1 MVIESTTEPPDLCV
15 QRDGPRH
22 VSIEAPQCRTT
33 PRQKESFE
41 VTRVLPLNAT
51 PEEIF
56 AGSDVRPLL
65 LPTEVRFGVPMSLAP
80 NPFTLT
86 SKTNLKQKRGVGG
99 PVVDWLWDGFNAVVL
114 SYGQA
119 RSGKTS
125 LLVGKGA
132 PLTETPGE
140 SSQRAQ
146 CFLNGNSEPV
156 GIGSG
161 RLGKGRRRGD
171 KEGLL
176 KDILRDIFDK
186 AAAAGPAD
194 AADPVLV
201 ACQEKQLSPTTG
213 EPPYEICNPLAGSW
227 SPSRHAND
235 SPGFDVCPG
244 GIGTLL
250 GTQELTPRGGGTATV
265 QTKVSGID
273 SQRWEG
279 RRDSAKPVATAD
291 RIYGSE
297 IMNETG
303 KQTTRP
309 SLTGESGRIA
319 VVALSAWEVAGKHV
333 TDLFVDP
340 SPDSGSTGGSNDG
353 RKDSMGNS
361 SSSIEVNDKGTR
373 GVGGRSRSRNR
384 SNRNRAA
391 GSGCSREGGNR
402 GGGRRNSRGR
412 SGSDDSSSTGAGWPT
427 GYPEGFLSVRAPN
440 LSTALELVD
449 AAQSRCSAC
458 RRQRAIATSEAAK
471 GSRGKGG
478 GGGKAGG
485 AAVAESA
492 AAAANSSHV
501 FFRVVVYNTLE
512 ETASTLHM
520 VDLAGGWEPPSEKP
534 TGRRGSKCS
543 GMGTVRPSAVSRE
556 WNSFDAMM
564 VGLVPPPPPPPP
576 ATAVPHNRV
585 NGSDCNCGHIEKGGI
600 ACDADRATAVKAA
613 AAASGSRPAPPPTA
627 HPVFGSPK
635 GKTFGGGG
643 GGKLVETL
651 RPLISGNTRT
661 WLVVSVG
668 GDGKGG
674 GGAAWRALDVAR
686 RATGIST
693 TCIRLRGVALTD
705 LRLRSSSEVLPV
717 ADGCGTSN
725 PEDDFSASING
736 ASNRRRVRTRAST
749 SATSV
754 DIGTALTVGSPLN
767 EPSRVEQSLL
777 STAGGGQN
785 STTFGSPEP
794 EQVLH
799 APISLGPSL
808 SGLSE
813 GERSLFSFR
822 ERTGDGGE
830 ERAGSSSVDEF
841 LAGFVRGGGDDDD
854 RPRPMSSGGVVQA
867 DVTLENE
874 PEQATPAGQLIAAA
888 LGGRGDENRS
898 GVEKGKPSRNS
909 KPTAFA
915 ASVVQGSLSFGE
927 QRQHYQHAPQLQGSR
942 LRPGGRAA
950 TVGPKPSADTPST
963 TSFAYNGGGSPR
975 GFENDGGEEDDDD
988 PPTTLRESRLRS
1000 EAFSRKVAA
1009 GEPGVENAEAESPAE
1024 SRARENIDLMMS
1036 SLLEEV
1042 LPDRRRASSTAGPAV
1057 ASLSSEGG
1065 GGHHAASPAG
1075 VSRDRT
1081 AAAFATADA
1090 VARQSSS
1097 SRSPLPRGPTSPS
1110 VARRSDDDHSAPAM
1124 QNTPDHATFLTP
1136 IEVLMRTPA
1145 GGGSIGCKSTREEK
1159 REEKQGHCRQC
1170 TASDD
1175 ATPTSRA
1182 ETSRRANE
1190 ESLHPSGWVHGQA
1203 PNVRA
1208 VGTSG
1213 QSADERTSIPTPLAG
1228 DFVGRDTG
1236 GTNVR
1241 HRSRAASSGTGDALS
1256 RLSRGSSSGSSS
1268 GGGGTRR
1275 SSRGLSTG
1283 GARQTTDQN
1292 PDERDGGECMNVEV
1306 GSARAEKNGAHA
1318 LEDELDGMEDEG
1330 GALLGRHHAALLR
1343 VVREQEDRGKQM
1355 IRRFE
1360 AKECDWLER
1369 VTTLEADLQGLRAEA
1384 VETRGRLR
1392 RAEESSP
1399 SAEVFK
1405 RYEAH
1410 VGILEAE
1417 NTSLRDRNIS
1427 LELRLLD
1434 ILRQSTAAASSR
1446 GGTTLETETNSH
1458 LSPSGCHQHQ
1468 HHAAL
1473 FSTRATTAG
1482 EKEGNKDSEICPKQH
1497 KYGTGA
1503 LQQSDASATA
1513 CVDGGTTS
1521 RFRVDGSVPV
1531 SGSVG
1536 EAGKPWASG
1545 GAPMCAAVLKDL
1557 RRRLKEA
1564 ELEAKEMRAERAAV
1578 DKRDRLCQAQLRTLK
1593 EQRSKLREFML
1604 RERELEAKL
1613 TASRLESARAE
1624 VAAEDKAAEVEHLL
1638 DNQAALVAERED
1650 LVLALAE
1657 ERKKSRQFDE
1667 DRVAYGHIRRFI
1679 ERHAGGRPAEWDKEE
1694 SVVGHDQVKDVGA
1707 RRPADNLESVGK
1719 ERKYPSLHRQQ
1730 VVGMGNTPGGAP
1742 RGHREAGERV
1752 KESAMRTL
1760 DERMATRRS
1769 SGGRAVN
1776 GVEEGGGCGGSFE
1789 TLRPRKSAS
1798 TIDATPSGSCQGVA
1812 TDGSR
1817 HLYSDVYRHKLSAR
1831 VGANCRNDDDARSS
1845 YGTGAARFREDS
1857 SNYSHSH
1864 YALKFTGGS
1873 ERIGKVDPLVQRTP
1887 LKGSLKAECSRK
1899 ADGGYS
1905 SHGKTATPDDDWP
1918 SGGGGEHG
1926 PGVHDNENAEY
1937 YDSSFATAKAVE
1949 G

>member
-1 MVIESTTEPPDLCV
+1 RRGELSAVVRIRSPANSSETTEPPDLCV
-15 QRDGPRH
+15 RRDGPRH
-22 VSIEAPQCRTT
+22 VSVEAPECRTT
-33 PRQKESFE
+33 SRQKESFE
-41 VTRVLPLNAT
+41 VTRVLQLNAT

-56 AGSDVRPLL
+56 A
-65 LPTEVRFGVPMSLAP
+65 
-80 NPFTLT
+80 
-86 SKTNLKQKRGVGG
+86 GVGG

-125 LLVGKGA
+125 LLVGNGA

-146 CFLNGNSEPV
+146 SLPKGNSEP
-156 GIGSG
+156 GRIGSG
-161 RLGKGRRRGD
+161 RQGKGRRRGD
-171 KEGLL
+171 EEGLL

-194 AADPVLV
+194 AVDPVLV

-213 EPPYEICNPLAGSW
+213 EPPYETLNPLAGSW

-244 GIGTLL
+244 GTDTLL
-250 GTQELTPRGGGTATV
+250 GTQGVTPNGAGTATV
-265 QTKVSGID
+265 HTEICGID
-273 SQRWEG
+273 SERSEG
-279 RRDSAKPVATAD
+279 RRDSAEPVATAD
-291 RIYGSE
+291 QIYGSE
-297 IMNETG
+297 SRNETG
-303 KQTTRP
+303 KQTSRR
-309 SLTGESGRIA
+309 SITGESGLRA

-340 SPDSGSTGGSNDG
+340 SPDSGSTGGSSNG
-353 RKDSMGNS
+353 RKNSMGNS
-361 SSSIEVNDKGTR
+361 SSSIEVDDKGTR
-373 GVGGRSRSRNR
+373 GVAGRSRSRNR

-391 GSGCSREGGNR
+391 GSDCSRGGGNR

-440 LSTALELVD
+440 LSTALELMD

-458 RRQRAIATSEAAK
+458 RRQRATATSEAAK

-478 GGGKAGG
+478 GGVKAGG
-485 AAVAESA
+485 GTAVESA

-512 ETASTLHM
+512 ETVSTLHI

-534 TGRRGSKCS
+534 AGRRGSKCS
-543 GMGTVRPSAVSRE
+543 GMGSVRPSAVSRE

-576 ATAVPHNRV
+576 ATAVPPDRV
-585 NGSDCNCGHIEKGGI
+585 NDSGCNCGHVEKGGI
-600 ACDADRATAVKAA
+600 TCDAGGATAVNAE
-613 AAASGSRPAPPPTA
+613 AAASKSRPAPPPPA

-643 GGKLVETL
+643 GGKLVEAL

-717 ADGCGTSN
+717 ADGSRTSN
-725 PEDDFSASING
+725 PEDELSASVSG
-736 ASNRRRVRTRAST
+736 VSNRRRGRTRASAST
-749 SATSV
+749 TSV
-754 DIGTALTVGSPLN
+754 DTVTALTVGSPLN
-767 EPSRVEQSLL
+767 EASRVEQTLL

-785 STTFGSPEP
+785 SATFGYPEP

-799 APISLGPSL
+799 APISLVPLL

-813 GERSLFSFR
+813 GERSLFSFG

-830 ERAGSSSVDEF
+830 SSAGSSSVDDF
-841 LAGFVRGGGDDDD
+841 LAGFVRGGSDDDD
-854 RPRPMSSGGVVQA
+854 RPRLISSSGVLQA
-867 DVTLENE
+867 DDMLENE
-874 PEQATPAGQLIAAA
+874 PEQATPAGQVIAAP
-888 LGGRGDENRS
+888 LGGRGDGNRS
-898 GVEKGKPSRNS
+898 HVVKGKPSRNS
-909 KPTAFA
+909 KPKAFA
-915 ASVVQGSLSFGE
+915 ASAVRGSLSFGE
-927 QRQHYQHAPQLQGSR
+927 QRQHDQHAPQLQGSR

-950 TVGPKPSADTPST
+950 TVGPKPSAGTPST
-963 TSFAYNGGGSPR
+963 TSFTYNGSGSAR

-988 PPTTLRESRLRS
+988 PPTTLKESRLRN
-1000 EAFSRKVAA
+1000 ETFSRKVAA
-1009 GEPGVENAEAESPAE
+1009 GELGVIDAEAESPAE
-1024 SRARENIDLMMS
+1024 SRARENIDRMMS

-1042 LPDRRRASSTAGPAV
+1042 LPDRRKASSTAGPAV
-1057 ASLSSEGG
+1057 TSSSSEGG
-1065 GGHHAASPAG
+1065 GGHHAASPVG

-1081 AAAFATADA
+1081 AAASATADA

-1097 SRSPLPRGPTSPS
+1097 FRSSLPRGPTPPP
-1110 VARRSDDDHSAPAM
+1110 VARRSDDDQSAPAM
-1124 QNTPDHATFLTP
+1124 QNTPDSATFLTP

-1145 GGGSIGCKSTREEK
+1145 GGGSIGCKSK
-1159 REEKQGHCRQC
+1159 REEEQRGHCRQC

-1175 ATPTSRA
+1175 TTPTSRA
-1182 ETSRRANE
+1182 ETSRRAKE
-1190 ESLHPSGWVHGQA
+1190 ETLHPPGWVQGQA
-1203 PNVRA
+1203 PKVRA
-1208 VGTSG
+1208 VERSG
-1213 QSADERTSIPTPLAG
+1213 RMADEHTSMPTPKAR
-1228 DFVGRDTG
+1228 DVVGRDTSG
-1236 GTNVR
+1236 ANIGR
-1241 HRSRAASSGTGDALS
+1241 RSRAASSGTGDALS

-1283 GARQTTDQN
+1283 GARQTITSDRN
-1292 PDERDGGECMNVEV
+1292 TDERDGGECMKVEV
-1306 GSARAEKNGAHA
+1306 GSARVGKNGAHA
-1318 LEDELDGMEDEG
+1318 LEDKLDGMEDEG

-1369 VTTLEADLQGLRAEA
+1369 VTTLEADLEGLRAEA

-1399 SAEVFK
+1399 SAKVFE

-1410 VGILEAE
+1410 TGILEAE
-1417 NTSLRDRNIS
+1417 NASLRDQNIS

-1434 ILRQSTAAASSR
+1434 ILRQSTTTASSR
-1446 GGTTLETETNSH
+1446 GRTTVATETNSH
-1458 LSPSGCHQHQ
+1458 LSLSGCYQHR

-1473 FSTRATTAG
+1473 VSTRATATG
-1482 EKEGNKDSEICPKQH
+1482 EKEGNQDSEMCPKQH
-1497 KYGTGA
+1497 KYSTGA
-1503 LQQSDASATA
+1503 LQQAEPSATA
-1513 CVDGGTTS
+1513 CVDGGATS
-1521 RFRVDGSVPV
+1521 RFRVDGRVPP

-1536 EAGKPWASG
+1536 EAGKPWPSG
-1545 GAPMCAAVLKDL
+1545 GTPMCAAVLKDL

-1564 ELEAKEMRAERAAV
+1564 ELEAKKMRAERAAV

-1593 EQRSKLREFML
+1593 EQRSKLREFLL
-1604 RERELEAKL
+1604 REREHEAKL
-1613 TASRLESARAE
+1613 TATRLESARAE
-1624 VAAEDKAAEVEHLL
+1624 VIAEDKAAEVEHLL
-1638 DNQAALVAERED
+1638 DNQAALAAERED

-1679 ERHAGGRPAEWDKEE
+1679 ERHAGGRPAEWDEE
-1694 SVVGHDQVKDVGA
+1694 VSVIGHDQVKDVGA
-1707 RRPADNLESVGK
+1707 RRPAENLEGVGK
-1719 ERKYPSLHRQQ
+1719 ERTYPSLHRQEA
-1730 VVGMGNTPGGAP
+1730 VGMSNTPGGAP

-1752 KESAMRTL
+1752 KESAVRAL

-1769 SGGRAVN
+1769 GGGRSVN
-1776 GVEEGGGCGGSFE
+1776 GVEEGGGGGVSFE

-1798 TIDATPSGSCQGVA
+1798 TIDATPSGSCQGVT

-1817 HLYSDVYRHKLSAR
+1817 HLYSDVYRQKLSAR
-1831 VGANCRNDDDARSS
+1831 VGAICREDDDARSG
-1845 YGTGAARFREDS
+1845 YGTGGARFREDS

-1864 YALKFTGGS
+1864 YALKFTVGS
-1873 ERIGKVDPLVQRTP
+1873 ERSGQVKPLVQRTP
-1887 LKGSLKAECSRK
+1887 LKGSLQAECSRK

-1905 SHGKTATPDDDWP
+1905 SHGKTAVPDDDWLF
-1918 SGGGGEHG
+1918 GGGGEHG

-1937 YDSSFATAKAVE
+1937 RESSFATTKAVE

>member
-1 MVIESTTEPPDLCV
+1 MLGSVDARRGELSAVVRIRSPANSCETTEPPDLFV
-15 QRDGPRH
+15 RRDGPRH
-22 VSIEAPQCRTT
+22 VSVEAPECRTT
-33 PRQKESFE
+33 PRQEESFE

-56 AGSDVRPLL
+56 AG
-65 LPTEVRFGVPMSLAP
+65 
-80 NPFTLT
+80 
-86 SKTNLKQKRGVGG
+86 VGS

-125 LLVGKGA
+125 LLVGNGG
-132 PLTETPGE
+132 PLTGTPGE

-146 CFLNGNSEPV
+146 SLPERNSEPG

-161 RLGKGRRRGD
+161 RLGRGRRRGD
-171 KEGLL
+171 EEGLL

-201 ACQEKQLSPTTG
+201 ACQEKQPSPTTG
-213 EPPYEICNPLAGSW
+213 EPPYETLNPWAGSW

-250 GTQELTPRGGGTATV
+250 GTQELTPRGGGTPTV
-265 QTKVSGID
+265 QTEISGID
-273 SQRWEG
+273 SERWEG
-279 RRDSAKPVATAD
+279 RRDSAEPVATTD
-291 RIYGSE
+291 PIYGSE
-297 IMNETG
+297 SRNETG
-303 KQTTRP
+303 KQISRH
-309 SLTGESGRIA
+309 SITGESGLRA

-340 SPDSGSTGGSNDG
+340 LPDSGSTGGNSNG
-353 RKDSMGNS
+353 RKNSMGNS
-361 SSSIEVNDKGTR
+361 SSNIEVDDKGTR
-373 GVGGRSRSRNR
+373 GAGGRSRSRNR

-391 GSGCSREGGNR
+391 GSDCSRGGGNR

-412 SGSDDSSSTGAGWPT
+412 SGSDGSSSKGAGWPT

-440 LSTALELVD
+440 LSTAMELVD

-458 RRQRAIATSEAAK
+458 RRQRATATSEAAT

-485 AAVAESA
+485 ATAAESA
-492 AAAANSSHV
+492 AAAANNSHV

-512 ETASTLHM
+512 ETASTLHI

-543 GMGTVRPSAVSRE
+543 GMGSVRPSAVSRE

-576 ATAVPHNRV
+576 ATAVPPDRV
-585 NGSDCNCGHIEKGGI
+585 NDSSCNCGHVEKGGI
-600 ACDADRATAVKAA
+600 ACGVDGATAVQAA
-613 AAASGSRPAPPPTA
+613 AAASESRPAPPPPA
-627 HPVFGSPK
+627 HPVFGSPR

-643 GGKLVETL
+643 GGKLVEAL

-668 GDGKGG
+668 EDGKGG

-717 ADGCGTSN
+717 ADASRTYN
-725 PEDDFSASING
+725 PEDEFSASVNG
-736 ASNRRRVRTRAST
+736 ASNRRTGRTRACA

-754 DIGTALTVGSPLN
+754 DTGTALTVGSPLN
-767 EPSRVEQSLL
+767 EASRVEQSLL
-777 STAGGGQN
+777 STARDGQN
-785 STTFGSPEP
+785 FTTGSPEP

-799 APISLGPSL
+799 APISLVPLL

-813 GERSLFSFR
+813 GERSLFSFG

-830 ERAGSSSVDEF
+830 ERAGSSSVDDF

-854 RPRPMSSGGVVQA
+854 RPRLISSGGVLQA
-867 DVTLENE
+867 DVMLENE
-874 PEQATPAGQLIAAA
+874 SEQATPAGQLIAATV
-888 LGGRGDENRS
+888 GGRGDGKRS
-898 GVEKGKPSRNS
+898 DFVKGKPSRNS
-909 KPTAFA
+909 KPKAFA
-915 ASVVQGSLSFGE
+915 ASVVRGSLSFGE
-927 QRQHYQHAPQLQGSR
+927 QRQHNQHAPQLQGSR

-950 TVGPKPSADTPST
+950 TVGPKPPAGTPST
-963 TSFAYNGGGSPR
+963 TSFTYNGGGSAR
-975 GFENDGGEEDDDD
+975 GFENDGGEENDDD

-1009 GEPGVENAEAESPAE
+1009 GEPGVIDAEAESPAE
-1024 SRARENIDLMMS
+1024 SRARENIDRMMS

-1042 LPDRRRASSTAGPAV
+1042 LPDRRRASPTAGPAV
-1057 ASLSSEGG
+1057 GLLSSEGG
-1065 GGHHAASPAG
+1065 GGHHVASPVG
-1075 VSRDRT
+1075 VSKDRT
-1081 AAAFATADA
+1081 AAASATADA
-1090 VARQSSS
+1090 VTRQSSS
-1097 SRSPLPRGPTSPS
+1097 SRSSLPRWPTSPP
-1110 VARRSDDDHSAPAM
+1110 VARRSDDDNSAPAM
-1124 QNTPDHATFLTP
+1124 QHSPDNTTFLTP

-1159 REEKQGHCRQC
+1159 RGHCRQC
-1170 TASDD
+1170 TASGDT
-1175 ATPTSRA
+1175 TPTSRA
-1182 ETSRRANE
+1182 ERSRRAKE
-1190 ESLHPSGWVHGQA
+1190 ETLHPSGWVQGQA
-1203 PNVRA
+1203 PTVRA
-1208 VGTSG
+1208 VGRSG
-1213 QSADERTSIPTPLAG
+1213 RMAEELPSMPNPEAG
-1228 DFVGRDTG
+1228 DVVGRDTG
-1236 GTNVR
+1236 DTNVGR
-1241 HRSRAASSGTGDALS
+1241 RSRAACSGTVDALS
-1256 RLSRGSSSGSSS
+1256 RLPRGSSSGSSS
-1268 GGGGTRR
+1268 SSGRGGTRR

-1283 GARQTTDQN
+1283 GARQTNTSDRNTDQ
-1292 PDERDGGECMNVEV
+1292 RDGGECMKVEV
-1306 GSARAEKNGAHA
+1306 GSARAEMNGAHA
-1318 LEDELDGMEDEG
+1318 LEDELDSMEDEG
-1330 GALLGRHHAALLR
+1330 GVLLGGHHAALLR

-1369 VTTLEADLQGLRAEA
+1369 VTTLEADLEGLRAEA

-1399 SAEVFK
+1399 SAEVFE

-1410 VGILEAE
+1410 AGIIEAE
-1417 NTSLRDRNIS
+1417 NISLRDQNIS

-1446 GGTTLETETNSH
+1446 GGTTVATETNSH
-1458 LSPSGCHQHQ
+1458 LSPSSYL

-1473 FSTRATTAG
+1473 VSTRATAAS
-1482 EKEGNKDSEICPKQH
+1482 EKEGNQDSETCPKQH

-1503 LQQSDASATA
+1503 LQQAEASATA
-1513 CVDGGTTS
+1513 CVDSGATS
-1521 RFRVDGSVPV
+1521 RFRVDGRVPP

-1536 EAGKPWASG
+1536 EAGKPWPG
-1545 GAPMCAAVLKDL
+1545 GRAPMCAAALKDL

-1593 EQRSKLREFML
+1593 EQSSKLREFLL
-1604 RERELEAKL
+1604 REREHEAKL

-1624 VAAEDKAAEVEHLL
+1624 VVAEDKAAEVEHLL

-1679 ERHAGGRPAEWDKEE
+1679 ERHAGGRPAEWDEE
-1694 SVVGHDQVKDVGA
+1694 VPAIGHDQVKDVFA
-1707 RRPADNLESVGK
+1707 RRSTENLEGVGK
-1719 ERKYPSLHRQQ
+1719 ERKYPSLHRQEA
-1730 VVGMGNTPGGAP
+1730 VGMGTTPGGAP
-1742 RGHREAGERV
+1742 RGHREAGERA
-1752 KESAMRTL
+1752 KESAVRAL

-1769 SGGRAVN
+1769 GGGRAVN
-1776 GVEEGGGCGGSFE
+1776 GVEEGGGGGVSFG

-1798 TIDATPSGSCQGVA
+1798 TLDATPSGICQGVP

-1817 HLYSDVYRHKLSAR
+1817 HLYSDVYWRKLSAR
-1831 VGANCRNDDDARSS
+1831 VGAICRNDDDARSG

-1857 SNYSHSH
+1857 NNYSQSH
-1864 YALKFTGGS
+1864 YALKSTGGS
-1873 ERIGKVDPLVQRTP
+1873 ERRGQVNPLVKSTP
-1887 LKGSLKAECSRK
+1887 LKDSLKTECSRK
-1899 ADGGYS
+1899 ADGGYF
-1905 SHGKTATPDDDWP
+1905 SHGKTAAPDDDWL

-1926 PGVHDNENAEY
+1926 PGVHDNENAECY
-1937 YDSSFATAKAVE
+1937 ESSFATTKAVD